1 VDGVEVPTEGIAA
14 DAVNVAAKEGD
25 SDGKVE
31 EDMGTGEEMHPNVAT
46 RLKMLL
52 NHIDPTFRDVFVSML
67 KVFVPAFF
75 DP

>member
-31 EDMGTGEEMHPNVAT
+31 EDMGTGEELRIVWQCPW
-46 RLKMLL
+46 
-52 NHIDPTFRDVFVSML
+52 I
-67 KVFVPAFF
+67 
-75 DP
+75 